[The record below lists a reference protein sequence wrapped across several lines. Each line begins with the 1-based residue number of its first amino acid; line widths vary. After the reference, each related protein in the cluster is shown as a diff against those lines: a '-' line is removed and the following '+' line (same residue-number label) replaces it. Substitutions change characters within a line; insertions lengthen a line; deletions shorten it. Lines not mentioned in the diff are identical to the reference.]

1 MRNKQSNSG
10 VSLKSKLTIW
20 YMLILLVVLTFFSFL
35 LFFQMKKA
43 LYQEVS
49 NFLHSEVE
57 SINNELLGKDI
68 NNQRPHYTDMY
79 LSFSNKDNKLGF
91 YNSSG
96 EYLLGDTID
105 GILAENISSRSFYKI
120 ISGNKSEWALISR
133 PQINNGQ
140 ITGYTLLAR
149 SLIHEETTLNNLL
162 IIIIFAVPLT
172 LLIASGGG
180 YFLANRAL
188 SPIDKITN
196 TAREISHSNLS
207 ERIEMK
213 SNNNDEI
220 ARLIDTLNQLLDRL
234 DTAFNRQKQFT
245 ADASHELRTPI
256 AVIRA
261 QVEEVLENET
271 VSGGEYRQALHAV
284 KKQIVHMSNLIG
296 QMLLLSRVDENQN
309 QLEKEPFDFN
319 FLVESLM
326 EEMENLALIKNIS
339 LLTKIETR
347 PIYIKADQSL
357 ITQLLL
363 NLIDNAIK
371 YSNIGGKVVLKVDDL
386 GDKLKI
392 DIKDEGSGIAEEHL
406 SNIFVRFYRVDK
418 SRSRKNGGSGLGLAI
433 CRWIAEAHQGQ
444 ISVTSIQGQGTTFTV
459 ELPKGN

>member
-1 MRNKQSNSG
+1 MRNKQSISG

-20 YMLILLVVLTFFSFL
+20 YMLILLVVLIFFSFL
-35 LFFQMKKA
+35 LFFQMRKA

-49 NFLHSEVE
+49 NFLRSEVE
-57 SINNELLGKDI
+57 SINNELAGKDI
-68 NNQRPHYTDMY
+68 NKQRSHYRDMY
-79 LSFSNKDNKLGF
+79 LSFSNNYNKLGF

-96 EYLLGDTID
+96 EYLLGDNID
-105 GILAENISSRSFYKI
+105 GILAENISSGSFYKI
-120 ISGNKSEWALISR
+120 ISGAKSDWALISR
-133 PQINNGQ
+133 PRVNDGQ

-149 SLIHEETTLNNLL
+149 SLRHEETTLRNLL

-188 SPIDKITN
+188 SPIGKITN

-220 ARLIDTLNQLLDRL
+220 AQLIDTLNQLLDRL
-234 DTAFNRQKQFT
+234 DNAFDRQKQFT

-261 QVEEVLENET
+261 QVEEVLESET
-271 VSGGEYRQALHAV
+271 VSRGDYRHALHAV
-284 KKQIVHMSNLIG
+284 KKQIVHMSKLIG
-296 QMLLLSRVDENQN
+296 QMLLLSRIDENQN
-309 QLEKEPFDFN
+309 QLEKESFDFN

-339 LLTKIETR
+339 LLTKIENR

-371 YSNIGGKVVLKVDDL
+371 YSNIGGTVVLKVGDL

-392 DIKDEGSGIAEEHL
+392 NIKDEGSGIAKEHL
-406 SNIFVRFYRVDK
+406 NNIFERFYRVDK

-459 ELPKGN
+459 QLPKGN

>member
-1 MRNKQSNSG
+1 
-10 VSLKSKLTIW
+10 
-20 YMLILLVVLTFFSFL
+20 MLILLVVLTFFSFL
-35 LFFQMKKA
+35 LFSRMKKA
-43 LYQEVS
+43 LYQEIS

-57 SINNELLGKDI
+57 SINNELVGKDI
-68 NNQRPHYTDMY
+68 NKQSSHYTDMY
-79 LSFSNKDNKLGF
+79 LSFTNNYNKLGF

-120 ISGNKSEWALISR
+120 ISGNKSDWAIISR
-133 PQINNGQ
+133 PQINNDQ

-149 SLIHEETTLNNLL
+149 SLKHEETTLNNLL

-188 SPIDKITN
+188 SPIGKITN

-213 SNNNDEI
+213 SNNHNDEI

-234 DTAFNRQKQFT
+234 DNAFNRQKQFT
-245 ADASHELRTPI
+245 AEASHELRTPI

-261 QVEEVLENET
+261 QVEEVLDNET
-271 VSGGEYRQALHAV
+271 VSKEEYHQALYAV
-284 KKQIVHMSNLIG
+284 KKQIVHMGNLIG

-309 QLEKEPFDFN
+309 HLEKESFDFN

-326 EEMENLALIKNIS
+326 EEMENLAQIKNIS
-339 LLTKIETR
+339 LITKIEAR

-363 NLIDNAIK
+363 DLIDNAIK
-371 YSNIGGKVVLKVDDL
+371 YSNVGGKVVLKVDDL

-392 DIKDEGSGIAEEHL
+392 YIKDQGPGIAEEHL
-406 SNIFVRFYRVDK
+406 NNIFERFYRADK

-433 CRWIAEAHQGQ
+433 SRWIAEAHQGR
-444 ISVTSIQGQGTTFTV
+444 ISVTSIEGQGSTFTV
-459 ELPKGN
+459 DLPKGN

>member
-1 MRNKQSNSG
+1 
-10 VSLKSKLTIW
+10 
-20 YMLILLVVLTFFSFL
+20 MLILLVVLTFFSFL

-49 NFLHSEVE
+49 NFLHSDVE
-57 SINNELLGKDI
+57 SINNELEGKDI
-68 NNQRPHYTDMY
+68 NKQRSHYTDMY
-79 LSFSNKDNKLGF
+79 LSFTNNYNKLGF

-96 EYLLGDTID
+96 DYLLGDTID
-105 GILAENISSRSFYKI
+105 GILAENISSRSFYEI
-120 ISGNKSEWALISR
+120 ISGAKSDWALISR
-133 PQINNGQ
+133 PQVNNGQ
-140 ITGYTLLAR
+140 IIGYTLLAR
-149 SLIHEETTLNNLL
+149 SLIHEETTLRNLL

-207 ERIEMK
+207 ERIEMR
-213 SNNNDEI
+213 SNTNDEI
-220 ARLIDTLNQLLDRL
+220 ARLIDTLNQLLDRM
-234 DTAFNRQKQFT
+234 DNAFNRQKQFT

-261 QVEEVLENET
+261 QVEEVLDNET
-271 VSGGEYRQALHAV
+271 VSREKYHQALYAV
-284 KKQIVHMSNLIG
+284 KKQIVHMGNLIG
-296 QMLLLSRVDENQN
+296 QMLLLSRVDENKN
-309 QLEKEPFDFN
+309 QLEKESFDFN

-326 EEMENLALIKNIS
+326 EEMENLAQIKSIS
-339 LLTKIETR
+339 LITKIENR
-347 PIYIKADQSL
+347 PLYIKADQSL

-371 YSNIGGKVVLKVDDL
+371 YSNEGGKVILKVDNL

-392 DIKDEGSGIAEEHL
+392 EVKDEGSGIAEEHL
-406 SNIFVRFYRVDK
+406 NNIFERFYRVDK

-433 CRWIAEAHQGQ
+433 CRWIAKAHQGE
-444 ISVTSIQGQGTTFTV
+444 ISVSSIDGQGSTFTV
-459 ELPKGN
+459 DLPKGN